1 MKVRPFNWLACS
13 FFGYFCAYGVFVPFF
28 PSWLKS
34 QAYTEE
40 TIGILLAFAYVF
52 RFIGGIIFANR
63 IKQPSQL
70 LNSLRGLS
78 WASVV
83 LAGFIAFSAQ
93 HFWLLFIA
101 LALFSMV
108 NSAGIPLTD
117 TLAATWQQ
125 QVKLDY
131 GKARL
136 IGSAAFVVG
145 VTLFGNLIGLLGEQH
160 TLWILIGL
168 LVVYALLQTPS
179 PQPEPLDEYSDTAKK
194 AVSFSNLLSNRTTLR
209 LLFAAALIQGSHA
222 GYYAYSVL
230 YWTELGI
237 SVKTTSLL
245 WGLAVSSEILLFFF
259 SGRLLKNI
267 KISTLFYITAITAVI
282 RWGVFSINNELWLFI
297 VLQTLHS
304 ITFAMMHY
312 AMMRYISTQPQYAMA
327 KLQSLY
333 NGLVNCVGI
342 AAMTALAGMLYP
354 ISGQMVFV
362 TMMIVAAIALLL
374 IPRKIASSLEPVA

>member
-1 MKVRPFNWLACS
+1 
-13 FFGYFCAYGVFVPFF
+13 
-28 PSWLKS
+28 
-34 QAYTEE
+34 
-40 TIGILLAFAYVF
+40 
-52 RFIGGIIFANR
+52 
-63 IKQPSQL
+63 
-70 LNSLRGLS
+70 
-78 WASVV
+78 
-83 LAGFIAFSAQ
+83 
-93 HFWLLFIA
+93 
-101 LALFSMV
+101 MV

-117 TLAATWQQ
+117 TLAVTWQQ

-179 PQPEPLDEYSDTAKK
+179 PQPEPLDEYSDTSKK

-297 VLQTLHS
+297 ILQTLHS